1 MWHGLHE
8 WRYLCR
14 VKPVQ
19 MYPWVL
25 GLLLSTWW
33 VIYTKVYYHYI
44 IFYLHSMYSSTS
56 VCIGNMWR
64 SIFNNMNISK
74 RHHGVWI
81 DILLFHLMKRLNIP
95 RSNHFNINF
104 WKIIIK
110 SHLYI
115 WKKKVFNGKV
125 SKILVYVALN
135 GNLYGFPIYY
145 PYPWQNGFKAT
156 IQTLHMNK
164 HKNEYINI
172 QCLKKCAQHRSVF
185 AFVHSVMLA
194 PMSIWR
200 TMH

>member
-1 MWHGLHE
+1 MLH
-8 WRYLCR
+8 
-14 VKPVQ
+14 
-19 MYPWVL
+19 
-25 GLLLSTWW
+25 
-33 VIYTKVYYHYI
+33 
-44 IFYLHSMYSSTS
+44 
-56 VCIGNMWR
+56 

-74 RHHGVWI
+74 RHHGFWI

-115 WKKKVFNGKV
+115 WKKRVFNGKV

-145 PYPWQNGFKAT
+145 PYPWQNSFKAT

-172 QCLKKCAQHRSVF
+172 QCLKKCTASYCFCFCSQLYVGPDVDMADNALGQTNADVDQITLVGIVR
-185 AFVHSVMLA
+185 
-194 PMSIWR
+194 
-200 TMH
+200 